1 MNRTMKVTD
10 MQMVSETCTMNG
22 SSTTPQPH

>member
-22 SSTTPQPH
+22 STTPQPH

>member
-10 MQMVSETCTMNG
+10 MQMVSETCAMNG
-22 SSTTPQPH
+22 STTPQPH

>member
-1 MNRTMKVTD
+1 MKVTD

-22 SSTTPQPH
+22 STTPQPH